1 MGPILSS
8 LVDLQVVEHKIRR
21 TKEKLRK
28 GNQTILRQEQHIK
41 QLQETITA
49 KREEIKLSRL
59 QYGRIDMDLKQRESE
74 VARFRVSLNSAKTNK
89 EYSAVLTQINTNR
102 ADLSKLEDQMLQLM
116 THIDDNISICKEIEA
131 NIETETQQLAEIR
144 QEISQQQ
151 ETVKKELQKLQE
163 QRQEFAA
170 QVPDKFLSMFDRLA
184 ERYDGEVL
192 AEVAHSNGK
201 RKAEQSCK
209 GCFMSLPLEIVN
221 NLMSHDEVLTCPNCG
236 RMLVLDMNPKKQPVS

>member
-8 LVDLQVVEHKIRR
+8 LVDLQIVEHKIRR
-21 TKEKLRK
+21 TKEKLKK

-41 QLQETITA
+41 QLQETVVA
-49 KREEIKLSRL
+49 KHEEIKLSRL
-59 QYGRIDMDLKQRESE
+59 QYGRADLDLKQRESE

-102 ADLSKLEDQMLQLM
+102 ADLSKLEDQLLQLM
-116 THIDDNISICKEIEA
+116 THIEENVSICKEIEA
-131 NIETETQQLAEIR
+131 SIETETQQLAEIR
-144 QEISQQQ
+144 REISQQQ
-151 ETVKKELQKLQE
+151 ETVKHDLQQLQE
-163 QRQEFAA
+163 QRLGLAG
-170 QVPDKFLSMFDRLA
+170 QVPDKFLSMFNRLA

-201 RKAEQSCK
+201 KKTEQSCK

-221 NLMSHDEVLTCPNCG
+221 NLMSHDDVMTCPNCG
-236 RMLVLDMNPKKQPVS
+236 RMLVLDMTPKKQPVS